1 MDKNSII
8 GYVLIFVIFAG
19 WLVYSSPKT
28 ELEQKAFEQEQQ
40 RLDSIKQAATID
52 SLRQVAAEAKNNPSN
67 NTTASVPSSDEATP
81 IVDST
86 PVVESLPEA
95 FYALANNKIDI
106 QFTSKGGTVNK
117 VVLKDYQRADSTPLV
132 LIEPGSNNF
141 SYTIPL
147 KSGVVETKEL
157 DFTVKEQSD
166 NHITLEHKFKEGGSL
181 EQTYTLNEGYLVD
194 YAFRLVDLNEHIARK
209 HNSYSLA
216 WDMRLPLQERTL
228 DNERRV
234 STVYYKYK
242 SEDEPDN
249 LSETSDD
256 DDDLQA
262 GIHWLAFKQ
271 QFFMSTLIFPE
282 GLDESGTTISVEK
295 PENVD
300 YVGEM
305 VADLSMPY
313 SFASNDEQTMQW
325 YFGPN
330 HYKTLKG
337 LDKGKEKASKLGLEK
352 TIQLGHWTFSWV
364 NKAVVIPVFHWLS
377 KSIKSYG
384 LIILLLTLMIKLVLI
399 FPMYKSYLSTAK
411 MKLLKPE
418 LEEIKEKAN
427 GDMTKVQQEQMK
439 LYKKV
444 GVSPFGGCLPQL
456 VQLPI
461 LIALF
466 RFFPSSIE
474 LRQKSFLWA
483 KDLSTY
489 DDWLKFGFDIP
500 LLGDHLSLFTL
511 LMAASSLLYTI
522 YNQQSQASMNNQMK
536 YIMYLMPVMLLFW
549 FNSYAAGLSYYY
561 FLANMITFG
570 QNFIFSKFI
579 VDEDKL
585 RLQME
590 ANKKKKVTVKQS
602 RFQKKLEEMA
612 KKRGVDP
619 KKIRR

>member
-19 WLVYSSPKT
+19 WLVYSSNKT
-28 ELEQKAFEQEQQ
+28 ELEQIAAQELAEKQQ
-40 RLDSIKQAATID
+40 RTADSLAQVATID
-52 SLRQVAAEAKNNPSN
+52 SLKRVANAAKDAPVIVNEPTTEVVT
-67 NTTASVPSSDEATP
+67 TTAIDTTP
-81 IVDST
+81 KEEV
-86 PVVESLPEA
+86 LPES
-95 FYALANNKIDI
+95 FYALNNDKIDI

-117 VVLKDYQRADSTPLV
+117 VVLNDYQRADSTPLV
-132 LIEPGSNNF
+132 LVEPGSSNF

-147 KSGVVETKEL
+147 KSGVVETKDL
-157 DFTVKEQSD
+157 DFKVKEQSD
-166 NHITLEHKFKEGGSL
+166 NEITLEHKFAEGGSI
-181 EQTYTLNEGYLVD
+181 EQTYTLTDGYLVD
-194 YAFRLVDLNEHIARK
+194 YAFRLVDLQENIARK
-209 HNSYSLA
+209 HNSYSLV

-234 STVYYKYK
+234 ATVYYKYTTE
-242 SEDEPDN
+242 EDPDN

-262 GIHWLAFKQ
+262 GVHWLAFKQ

-295 PENVD
+295 PENVE

-305 VADLSMPY
+305 VADLSLPY
-313 SFASNDEQTMQW
+313 SFNNNDEQNMQW

-330 HYKTLKG
+330 HYKTLKA
-337 LDKGKEKASKLGLEK
+337 LDKGKDLEMNLQG

-483 KDLSTY
+483 EDLSTY
-489 DDWLKFGFDIP
+489 DNWLKFGFDIP

-511 LMAASSLLYTI
+511 LMAASSFLYTI

-619 KKIRR
+619 KKLKR

>member
-19 WLVYSSPKT
+19 WLVYSSNKT
-28 ELEQKAFEQEQQ
+28 ELEQQAQQQEQL
-40 RLDSIKQAATID
+40 RLDSIAQANKID
-52 SLRQVAAEAKNNPSN
+52 SLERVASRPKVAVNAEASVS
-67 NTTASVPSSDEATP
+67 TEASLPIDSTP
-81 IVDST
+81 IV
-86 PVVESLPEA
+86 EEKPEE
-95 FYALANNKIDI
+95 FFGINNSKIDI
-106 QFTSKGGTVNK
+106 QLTSKGGSVNK
-117 VVLKDYQRADSTPLV
+117 VVLAEYQRADSTPLV

-147 KSGVVETKEL
+147 KSGIVETSEL
-157 DFTVKEQSD
+157 DFTVKEKSND
-166 NHITLEHKFKEGGSL
+166 HITLEHKFATGGSI
-181 EQTYTLNEGYLVD
+181 EQIYTLSDGYLVD
-194 YAFRLVDLNEHIARK
+194 YAFRLVDLQENIARK

-242 SEDEPDN
+242 SEDDPDN

-295 PENVD
+295 PED
-300 YVGEM
+300 AEYVGEM
-305 VADLSMPY
+305 MADLSLPY
-313 SFASNDEQTMQW
+313 TFDNADEHKMQW

-330 HYKTLKG
+330 HYKTLKN
-337 LDKGKEKASKLGLEK
+337 LDLGMEG

-384 LIILLLTLMIKLVLI
+384 VIILLLTLMIKLVLI

-483 KDLSTY
+483 DDLSTY
-489 DDWLKFGFDIP
+489 DNWLKFGFDVP

-511 LMAASSLLYTI
+511 LMAGSSLLYTI

-579 VDEDKL
+579 VDEDKI

-602 RFQKKLEEMA
+602 RFQKRLEEAA

-619 KKIRR
+619 KKLRR

>member
-19 WLVYSSPKT
+19 WLLYNSNQQ
-28 ELEQKAFEQEQQ
+28 ELLKQEQAIEQ
-40 RLDSIKQAATID
+40 AKQDSIAEVKRLDSLEYAKNHPKAVENNIVGEAIETSTSDTQAVQAAPVI
-52 SLRQVAAEAKNNPSN
+52 E
-67 NTTASVPSSDEATP
+67 ETP
-81 IVDST
+81 EEFYQLENDKL
-86 PVVESLPEA
+86 VV
-95 FYALANNKIDI
+95 
-106 QFTSKGGTVNK
+106 QFSSKGGIVNK
-117 VVLKDYQRADSTPLV
+117 VNVKQYKRSDSTD
-132 LIEPGSNNF
+132 LILFESGKNEF
-141 SYTIPL
+141 SYTLNL
-147 KSGVVETKEL
+147 KDRIVRTNEL
-157 DFTVKEQSD
+157 DFKVQSQSD
-166 NHITLEHKFKEGGSL
+166 NQLILVYTFPEGGSI
-181 EQTYTLNEGYLVD
+181 EQDYTLTEEGYLID
-194 YAFRLVDLNEHIARK
+194 YDFRMVGMQNTMARKANSYDLNWALE
-209 HNSYSLA
+209 
-216 WDMRLPLQERTL
+216 LPLQERTL
-228 DNERRV
+228 ENERRV

-242 SEDEPDN
+242 SEEDIDY
-249 LSETSDD
+249 LSETSEDD
-256 DDDLQA
+256 EDDLQ
-262 GIHWLAFKQ
+262 GGVHWIGFKQ

-282 GLDESGTTISVEK
+282 GLEESGTSISVEK
-295 PENVD
+295 PETAE
-300 YVGEM
+300 YVANM
-305 VADLSMPY
+305 VADMSVPY
-313 SFASNDEQTMQW
+313 SFGEVDVHSMQF

-330 HYKTLKG
+330 HYKTLKN
-337 LDKGKEKASKLGLEK
+337 LDIELEK

-364 NKAVVIPVFHWLS
+364 NKLIVIPIFNWLS
-377 KSIKSYG
+377 KFISSYG
-384 LIILLLTLMIKLVLI
+384 IIILLLTLFIKLVLI
-399 FPMYKSYLSTAK
+399 LPMYKSYLSTAK

-418 LEEIKEKAN
+418 LEEIKEKAG

-483 KDLSTY
+483 EDLSTY

-500 LLGDHLSLFTL
+500 LLGDHLSLFTV

-570 QNFIFSKFI
+570 QNVIFSKFI
-579 VDEDKL
+579 VDEDKI
-585 RLQME
+585 RKEME

-612 KKRGVDP
+612 KKKGVDP
-619 KKIRR
+619 KKLRR

>member
-1 MDKNSII
+1 MDKNSIV

-19 WLVYSSPKT
+19 WLVYSSNKT
-28 ELEQKAFEQEQQ
+28 ELEQQEQQ
-40 RLDSIKQAATID
+40 QEQLRLDSITQANKID
-52 SLRQVAAEAKNNPSN
+52 SLERAAKQPKVQATTESSVLSEANPQIDTNAVAGVKPEEFFGINN
-67 NTTASVPSSDEATP
+67 D
-81 IVDST
+81 
-86 PVVESLPEA
+86 
-95 FYALANNKIDI
+95 KIDI
-106 QFTSKGGTVNK
+106 QFTSKGGSVNK
-117 VVLKDYQRADSTPLV
+117 VVLAEYQRADSSPLV

-147 KSGVVETKEL
+147 KSGIVETNEL
-157 DFTVKEQSD
+157 DFSVKEKSS
-166 NHITLEHKFKEGGSL
+166 NHITLEHKFATGGSI
-181 EQTYTLNEGYLVD
+181 EQTYTVSEGYLVD
-194 YAFRLVDLNEHIARK
+194 YAFRLVDLQEKIARK

-242 SEDEPDN
+242 SEDDPDN

-295 PENVD
+295 PEDVE

-305 VADLSMPY
+305 MADLSLPY
-313 SFASNDEQTMQW
+313 SFDNSDEHKMQW

-330 HYKTLKG
+330 HYKTLKN
-337 LDKGKEKASKLGLEK
+337 LDLGMEG

-384 LIILLLTLMIKLVLI
+384 VIILLLTLMIKLVLI

-483 KDLSTY
+483 EDLSTY
-489 DDWLKFGFDIP
+489 DTWLKFGFDVP

-511 LMAASSLLYTI
+511 LMAGSSLLYTI

-579 VDEDKL
+579 VDEDKI

-602 RFQKKLEEMA
+602 RFQKRLEEAA

-619 KKIRR
+619 KKLRR

>member
-1 MDKNSII
+1 MDKNSIV

-19 WLVYSSPKT
+19 WLVYSSNKT
-28 ELEQKAFEQEQQ
+28 ELEQQEQQ
-40 RLDSIKQAATID
+40 QEQLRLDSITQANKID
-52 SLRQVAAEAKNNPSN
+52 SLERAAKQPKVQATTESSVLSEANPQIDTNAVAGVKPEEFFGINN
-67 NTTASVPSSDEATP
+67 D
-81 IVDST
+81 
-86 PVVESLPEA
+86 
-95 FYALANNKIDI
+95 KIDI
-106 QFTSKGGTVNK
+106 QFTSKGGSVNK
-117 VVLKDYQRADSTPLV
+117 VVLAEYQRADSSPLV

-147 KSGVVETKEL
+147 KSGIVETNEL
-157 DFTVKEQSD
+157 DFSVKEKSS
-166 NHITLEHKFKEGGSL
+166 NHITLEHKFATGGSI
-181 EQTYTLNEGYLVD
+181 EQTYTVSEGYLVD
-194 YAFRLVDLNEHIARK
+194 YAFRLVDLQEKIARK

-242 SEDEPDN
+242 SEDDPDN

-295 PENVD
+295 PEDVE

-305 VADLSMPY
+305 MADLSLPY
-313 SFASNDEQTMQW
+313 SFDNSDEHKMQW

-330 HYKTLKG
+330 HYKTLKN
-337 LDKGKEKASKLGLEK
+337 LDLGMEG

-384 LIILLLTLMIKLVLI
+384 VIILLLTLMIKLVLI

-483 KDLSTY
+483 EDLSTY
-489 DDWLKFGFDIP
+489 DTWLKFGFDVP

-511 LMAASSLLYTI
+511 LMAGSSLLYTI

-579 VDEDKL
+579 VDEDKI
-585 RLQME
+585 RLKME

-602 RFQKKLEEMA
+602 RFQKRLEEAA

-619 KKIRR
+619 KKLRR

>member
-1 MDKNSII
+1 MDKNSIV

-19 WLVYSSPKT
+19 WLVYSSNKT
-28 ELEQKAFEQEQQ
+28 ELEQQEQQ
-40 RLDSIKQAATID
+40 QEQLRLDSITQANKID
-52 SLRQVAAEAKNNPSN
+52 SLERAAKQPKVQATTESSVLSEANPQIDTNAVAEVKPEEFFGINN
-67 NTTASVPSSDEATP
+67 D
-81 IVDST
+81 
-86 PVVESLPEA
+86 
-95 FYALANNKIDI
+95 KIDI
-106 QFTSKGGTVNK
+106 QFTSKGGSVNK
-117 VVLKDYQRADSTPLV
+117 VVLAEYQRADSSPLV

-147 KSGVVETKEL
+147 KSGIVETSEL
-157 DFTVKEQSD
+157 DFSVKEKSS
-166 NHITLEHKFKEGGSL
+166 NHITLEHKFATGGSI
-181 EQTYTLNEGYLVD
+181 EQTYTVSEGYLVD
-194 YAFRLVDLNEHIARK
+194 YAFRLVDLQEKIARK

-216 WDMRLPLQERTL
+216 WDMRLPLQESTL

-242 SEDEPDN
+242 SEDDPDN

-295 PENVD
+295 PEDVE

-305 VADLSMPY
+305 MADLSLPY
-313 SFASNDEQTMQW
+313 SFDNSDEHKMQW

-330 HYKTLKG
+330 HYKTLKN
-337 LDKGKEKASKLGLEK
+337 LDLGMEG

-384 LIILLLTLMIKLVLI
+384 VIILLLTLMIKLVLI

-483 KDLSTY
+483 EDLSTY
-489 DDWLKFGFDIP
+489 DTWLKFGFDVP

-511 LMAASSLLYTI
+511 LMAGSSLLYTI

-579 VDEDKL
+579 VDEDKI

-602 RFQKKLEEMA
+602 RFQKRLEEAA

-619 KKIRR
+619 KKLRR

>member
-1 MDKNSII
+1 MDRNSII

-19 WLVYSSPKT
+19 WLMYNSNT
-28 ELEQKAFEQEQQ
+28 QEMARQAQELEQKK
-40 RLDSIKQAATID
+40 LDSISEAKTRD
-52 SLRQVAAEAKNNPSN
+52 SLNTVQATATLQATDDSNPVV
-67 NTTASVPSSDEATP
+67 NTTVDTTPAPVEVPETFY
-81 IVDST
+81 T
-86 PVVESLPEA
+86 VE
-95 FYALANNKIDI
+95 NDKMNI
-106 QFTSKGGTVNK
+106 QFTSKGGIVNK
-117 VVLKDYQRADSTPLV
+117 LVLKEYKRADSTDLV
-132 LIEPGSNNF
+132 LVEPGSNNF

-147 KSGVVETKEL
+147 NSGIVETRNL
-157 DFTVKEQSD
+157 DFTVKSQAGNSIVLAH
-166 NHITLEHKFKEGGSL
+166 NFQGGGSV
-181 EQTYTLNEGYLVD
+181 EQEYSLADGYLVD
-194 YAFRLVDLNEHIARK
+194 YKIRLVNLQDKLAQKHNTVDLN
-209 HNSYSLA
+209 
-216 WDMRLPLQERTL
+216 WDMRLPLQERFL

-242 SEDEPDN
+242 SEKRASS

-256 DDDLQA
+256 EDDLQG
-262 GIHWLAFKQ
+262 GIKWISFKQ
-271 QFFMSTLIFPE
+271 QFFMTSLIFKD

-295 PENVD
+295 PEDVD

-305 VADLSMPY
+305 IANMSIPYDHGAASEQSMQ
-313 SFASNDEQTMQW
+313 F

-330 HYKTLKG
+330 HYKTLKAM
-337 LDKGKEKASKLGLEK
+337 DMGLEG

-364 NKAVVIPVFHWLS
+364 NKLFVIPIFNWLS
-377 KSIKSYG
+377 KSIASYG
-384 LIILLLTLMIKLVLI
+384 IIILLLTLMIKLVLI
-399 FPMYKSYLSTAK
+399 LPMYKSYLSTAK
-411 MKLLKPE
+411 MRLLKPE
-418 LEEIKEKAN
+418 LEEIKEKAG

-489 DDWLKFGFDIP
+489 DEWLKFGFDLP
-500 LLGDHLSLFTL
+500 LLGDHLSLFTV

-522 YNQQSQASMNNQMK
+522 YNQQSQAGMNNQMK

-579 VDEDKL
+579 VDEDKI
-585 RLQME
+585 RKQME

-602 RFQKKLEEMA
+602 RFQKRLEEMA

-619 KKIRR
+619 KNLRR

>member
-19 WLVYSSPKT
+19 WLVYSSNKT
-28 ELEQKAFEQEQQ
+28 ELEQQVQQQEQLRQ
-40 RLDSIKQAATID
+40 DSITQAQIID
-52 SLRQVAAEAKNNPSN
+52 SLEHVAVQVKSQLSTTQTLSSAEV
-67 NTTASVPSSDEATP
+67 TV
-81 IVDST
+81 VDSPSIT
-86 PVVESLPEA
+86 ESLPET
-95 FYALANNKIDI
+95 FYALNSEKMEI
-106 QFTSKGGTVNK
+106 QFTSKGGIVNK
-117 VVLKDYQRADSTPLV
+117 LVLNEYQRADSSPLV

-147 KSGVVETKEL
+147 KTGVIETRNL
-157 DFTVKEQSD
+157 DFTVQSQSQTE
-166 NHITLEHKFKEGGSL
+166 IILEHKFAGGGSI
-181 EQTYTLNEGYLVD
+181 EQAYTINDGYVVD
-194 YAFRLVDLNEHIARK
+194 YAFRLVELNEKIARK
-209 HNSYSLA
+209 HNSYSLV
-216 WDMRLPLQERTL
+216 WDMRLPLQEKTL

-242 SEDEPDN
+242 SEDGDSEGDVDN

-262 GIHWLAFKQ
+262 GVHWLAFKQ

-282 GLDESGTTISVEK
+282 GLEESGTTISVEK
-295 PENVD
+295 PENVE

-305 VADLSMPY
+305 IADLSLPY
-313 SFASNDEQTMQW
+313 SFATSDEQKMQW

-330 HYKTLKG
+330 HYKTLKS
-337 LDKGKEKASKLGLEK
+337 LDMGMES

-364 NKAVVIPVFHWLS
+364 NKVVVIPMFNWLS
-377 KSIKSYG
+377 KYIKSYG

-474 LRQKSFLWA
+474 LRQKGFLWA

-489 DDWLKFGFDIP
+489 DEWLKLGFEIP
-500 LLGDHLSLFTL
+500 ILHDSHISLFTL

-522 YNQQSQASMNNQMK
+522 YNQQSQAGMNNQMK
-536 YIMYLMPVMLLFW
+536 YIMYLMPVMLFFW

-579 VDEDKL
+579 VDEDKI
-585 RLQME
+585 RSQME
-590 ANKKKKVTVKQS
+590 ANKKKKVTIKQS
-602 RFQKKLEEMA
+602 RFQKKLAEMA
-612 KKRGVDP
+612 KKKGVDP
-619 KKIRR
+619 KRLKR

>member
-19 WLVYSSPKT
+19 WLVYSSNKT
-28 ELEQKAFEQEQQ
+28 ELEQIAAQELAEKQQ
-40 RLDSIKQAATID
+40 RTADSLAQVATID
-52 SLRQVAAEAKNNPSN
+52 SLKRVANAAKDAPVIVNEPTTEVVT
-67 NTTASVPSSDEATP
+67 TTAVDTTP
-81 IVDST
+81 KEEV
-86 PVVESLPEA
+86 LPES
-95 FYALANNKIDI
+95 FYALNNDKIDI

-117 VVLKDYQRADSTPLV
+117 VVLNDYQRADSTPLV
-132 LIEPGSNNF
+132 LVEPGSSNF

-147 KSGVVETKEL
+147 KSGVVETKDL
-157 DFTVKEQSD
+157 DFKVKEQSD
-166 NHITLEHKFKEGGSL
+166 NEITLEHKFAEGGSI
-181 EQTYTLNEGYLVD
+181 EQTYTLTDGYLVD
-194 YAFRLVDLNEHIARK
+194 YAFRLVDLQENIARK
-209 HNSYSLA
+209 HNSYSLV

-234 STVYYKYK
+234 ATVYYKYTTE
-242 SEDEPDN
+242 EDPDN

-262 GIHWLAFKQ
+262 GVHWLAFKQ

-295 PENVD
+295 PENVE

-305 VADLSMPY
+305 VADLSLPY
-313 SFASNDEQTMQW
+313 SFNNNDEQNMQW

-330 HYKTLKG
+330 HYKTLKA
-337 LDKGKEKASKLGLEK
+337 LDKGKDLEMNLQG

-483 KDLSTY
+483 EDLSTY
-489 DDWLKFGFDIP
+489 DNWLKFGFDIP

-511 LMAASSLLYTI
+511 LMAASSFLYTI

-619 KKIRR
+619 KKLKR

>member
-19 WLVYSSPKT
+19 WLFYSSNSA
-28 ELEQKAFEQEQQ
+28 ELEQIEAQKEQLRQ
-40 RLDSIKQAATID
+40 DSIAQAARID
-52 SLRQVAAEAKNNPSN
+52 SLQRVALQPKET
-67 NTTASVPSSDEATP
+67 NTTIASEQS
-81 IVDST
+81 VDHVIAST
-86 PVVESLPEA
+86 VDTTSVVESQPES
-95 FYALANNKIDI
+95 FYALNSDKLEI
-106 QFTSKGGTVNK
+106 QFTSKGGSVNK
-117 VVLKDYQRADSTPLV
+117 VILNDYQRADSTPLV

-147 KSGVVETKEL
+147 KTGVVETKNL
-157 DFTVKEQSD
+157 DFTVKMQRQNE
-166 NHITLEHKFKEGGSL
+166 ITLEHKFAGGGSI
-181 EQTYTLNEGYLVD
+181 EQTYTVGEGYIVD
-194 YAFRLVDLNEHIARK
+194 YDFRLVDLQEKIARK
-209 HNSYSLA
+209 HNSYSLV
-216 WDMRLPLQERTL
+216 WDLKLPLQERTL
-228 DNERRV
+228 ENERRV
-234 STVYYKYK
+234 STVYYKYT
-242 SEDEPDN
+242 SEDDPDN
-249 LSETSDD
+249 LSETSDED
-256 DDDLQA
+256 DDELQS
-262 GIHWLAFKQ
+262 GIHWLTFKQ
-271 QFFMSTLIFPE
+271 QFFMSTLIFPN
-282 GLDESGTTISVEK
+282 GLDEAGTTISVEK
-295 PENVD
+295 PENVE

-305 VADLSMPY
+305 VADMSLPY
-313 SFASNDEQTMQW
+313 DFNASDEKTMQF

-330 HYKTLKG
+330 HYQTLN
-337 LDKGKEKASKLGLEK
+337 KLGMGMEG
-352 TIQLGHWTFSWV
+352 TIQLGHWTFSLV
-364 NKAVVIPVFHWLS
+364 NKVFVIPVFNWLS
-377 KSIKSYG
+377 KFIKSYG
-384 LIILLLTLMIKLVLI
+384 IIIFLLTLFIKLILI

-418 LEEIKEKAN
+418 LEIIKEKAG

-483 KDLSTY
+483 DDLSTY
-489 DDWLKFGFDIP
+489 DDWWNFGFDIP
-500 LLGDHLSLFTL
+500 LLGDHLSLFTV

-522 YNQQSQASMNNQMK
+522 YNQQSQAGMNNQMK
-536 YIMYLMPVMLLFW
+536 YIMYLMPIMLLFW

-579 VDEDKL
+579 VDEDKI

-619 KKIRR
+619 KKLKR

>member
-1 MDKNSII
+1 MDKNSIV

-19 WLVYSSPKT
+19 WLVYSSNKT
-28 ELEQKAFEQEQQ
+28 ELEQQEQQ
-40 RLDSIKQAATID
+40 QEQLRLDSITQANKID
-52 SLRQVAAEAKNNPSN
+52 SLERVAKQPKVQATTEPSVLSEANPQIDTNAVAEVKPEEFFGINN
-67 NTTASVPSSDEATP
+67 D
-81 IVDST
+81 
-86 PVVESLPEA
+86 
-95 FYALANNKIDI
+95 KIDI
-106 QFTSKGGTVNK
+106 QFTSKGGSVNK
-117 VVLKDYQRADSTPLV
+117 VVLAEYQRADSSPLV

-147 KSGVVETKEL
+147 KSGIVETSEL
-157 DFTVKEQSD
+157 DFSVKEKSS
-166 NHITLEHKFKEGGSL
+166 NHITLEHKFATGGSI
-181 EQTYTLNEGYLVD
+181 EQTYTVSEGYLVD
-194 YAFRLVDLNEHIARK
+194 YAFRLVDLQEKIARK

-216 WDMRLPLQERTL
+216 WDMRLPLQESTL

-242 SEDEPDN
+242 SEDDPDN

-295 PENVD
+295 PEDVE

-305 VADLSMPY
+305 MADLSLPY
-313 SFASNDEQTMQW
+313 SFDNSDEHKMQW

-330 HYKTLKG
+330 HYKTLKN
-337 LDKGKEKASKLGLEK
+337 LDLGMEG

-384 LIILLLTLMIKLVLI
+384 VIILLLTLMIKLVLI

-483 KDLSTY
+483 EDLSTY
-489 DDWLKFGFDIP
+489 DTWLKFGFDVP

-511 LMAASSLLYTI
+511 LMAGSSLLYTI

-579 VDEDKL
+579 VDEDKI

-602 RFQKKLEEMA
+602 RFQKRLEEAA

-619 KKIRR
+619 KKLRR

>member
-19 WLVYSSPKT
+19 WLMYSSNKT
-28 ELEQKAFEQEQQ
+28 ELEQQAFEKEQL
-40 RLDSIKQAATID
+40 RADSIAKEATID
-52 SLRQVAAEAKNNPSN
+52 SLKRAAEVAKNAPQ
-67 NTTASVPSSDEATP
+67 TTTEAVKEAAVATVVDTTP
-81 IVDST
+81 E
-86 PVVESLPEA
+86 VVALPET
-95 FYALANNKIDI
+95 FYGINNAKIDI
-106 QFTSKGGTVNK
+106 QFTSKGGSVNK
-117 VVLKDYQRADSTPLV
+117 VVLTEYQRADSTPLV

-147 KSGVVETKEL
+147 KSGVVETKNL
-157 DFTVKEQSD
+157 DFTVKEKSD
-166 NHITLEHKFKEGGSL
+166 NHITLEHKFSTGGSI

-194 YAFRLVDLNEHIARK
+194 YAFRLVDLQENIARK

-216 WDMRLPLQERTL
+216 WDMRLPLQERKL
-228 DNERRV
+228 ANERRV

-256 DDDLQA
+256 DDNLQA
-262 GIHWLAFKQ
+262 GIQWLAFKQ

-282 GLDESGTTISVEK
+282 GLEESGTTISVEK
-295 PENVD
+295 PENVE

-305 VADLSMPY
+305 VADLSLPY
-313 SFASNDEQTMQW
+313 SFNTSDEQNMQW

-330 HYKTLKG
+330 HYKTLKKF
-337 LDKGKEKASKLGLEK
+337 DMGLEG

-439 LYKKV
+439 LYRKV

-489 DDWLKFGFDIP
+489 DEWLKLGFEIP
-500 LLGDHLSLFTL
+500 LLGDSHISLFTL

-522 YNQQSQASMNNQMK
+522 YNQQSQAGMNNQMK
-536 YIMYLMPVMLLFW
+536 YIMYLMPVMLFFW

-561 FLANMITFG
+561 FLANMITFV

-619 KKIRR
+619 KKLKR

>member
-19 WLVYSSPKT
+19 WLVYSSNKT
-28 ELEQKAFEQEQQ
+28 ELEQQAQQQEQL
-40 RLDSIKQAATID
+40 RLDSIAQANKID
-52 SLRQVAAEAKNNPSN
+52 SLERVASRPKVAVNAEASVS
-67 NTTASVPSSDEATP
+67 TEASLPIDSTP
-81 IVDST
+81 IV
-86 PVVESLPEA
+86 EEKPEE
-95 FYALANNKIDI
+95 FFGINNSKIDI
-106 QFTSKGGTVNK
+106 QLTSKLTSKGGSVNK
-117 VVLKDYQRADSTPLV
+117 VVLAEYQRADSTPLV

-147 KSGVVETKEL
+147 KSGIVETSEL
-157 DFTVKEQSD
+157 DFTVKEKSND
-166 NHITLEHKFKEGGSL
+166 HITLEHKFATGGSI
-181 EQTYTLNEGYLVD
+181 EQIYTLSDGYLVD
-194 YAFRLVDLNEHIARK
+194 YAFRLVDLQENIARK

-242 SEDEPDN
+242 SEDDPDN

-295 PENVD
+295 PED
-300 YVGEM
+300 AEYVGEM
-305 VADLSMPY
+305 MADLSLPY
-313 SFASNDEQTMQW
+313 TFDNADEHKMQW

-330 HYKTLKG
+330 HYKTLKN
-337 LDKGKEKASKLGLEK
+337 LDLGMEG

-384 LIILLLTLMIKLVLI
+384 VIILLLTLMIKLVLI

-483 KDLSTY
+483 DDLSTY
-489 DDWLKFGFDIP
+489 DNWLKFGFDVP

-511 LMAASSLLYTI
+511 LMAGSSLLYTI

-579 VDEDKL
+579 VDEDKI

-602 RFQKKLEEMA
+602 RFQKRLEEAA

-619 KKIRR
+619 KKLRR

>member
-19 WLVYSSPKT
+19 WLVYSSNKT
-28 ELEQKAFEQEQQ
+28 ELEQQVLQQEQLRQ
-40 RLDSIKQAATID
+40 DSITQAHVID
-52 SLRQVAAEAKNNPSN
+52 SLQRAAVETTTSPVATQEVAVQEVVA
-67 NTTASVPSSDEATP
+67 TEVSDVDKAP
-81 IVDST
+81 IADA
-86 PVVESLPEA
+86 LPET
-95 FYALANNKIDI
+95 FYPLISEKMEI
-106 QFTSKGGTVNK
+106 QFTSKGGIVNK
-117 VVLKDYQRADSTPLV
+117 LVLKDYQRADSSPLV

-147 KSGVVETKEL
+147 KTGVVETRNL
-157 DFTVKEQSD
+157 DFTVQSQSD
-166 NHITLEHKFKEGGSL
+166 NELILEHKFPGGGSI
-181 EQTYTLNEGYLVD
+181 EQAYTVTDGYIVD
-194 YAFRLVDLNEHIARK
+194 YAFRLVELQEKIARK
-209 HNSYSLA
+209 HNSYSLV

-228 DNERRV
+228 ENERRV
-234 STVYYKYK
+234 STVYYKYT
-242 SEDEPDN
+242 SEDDADN

-282 GLDESGTTISVEK
+282 GLDESGTIISVEK
-295 PENVD
+295 PDNVE

-305 VADLSMPY
+305 IADLSLSY
-313 SFASNDEQTMQW
+313 SFSNSDEQKMQW

-330 HYKTLKG
+330 HYKTLKK
-337 LDKGKEKASKLGLEK
+337 LDMGMEG

-364 NKAVVIPVFHWLS
+364 NKAFVIPIFNWLS

-384 LIILLLTLMIKLVLI
+384 IIILLLTLMIKLILI

-418 LEEIKEKAN
+418 LEEIKERAN

-483 KDLSTY
+483 DDLSTY

-511 LMAASSLLYTI
+511 LMAASSFLYTI
-522 YNQQSQASMNNQMK
+522 YNQQSQAGMNNQMK
-536 YIMYLMPVMLLFW
+536 YIMYLMPIMLLFW

-579 VDEDKL
+579 VDEDKI
-585 RLQME
+585 RRQME
-590 ANKKKKVTVKQS
+590 ANKKKKVNIKQS
-602 RFQKKLEEMA
+602 RFQKKLAEMA

-619 KKIRR
+619 KKLKR

>member
-1 MDKNSII
+1 MDKNSIV
-8 GYVLIFVIFAG
+8 GYVLIFVIFAC
-19 WLVYSSPKT
+19 WLVYSSNKT
-28 ELEQKAFEQEQQ
+28 ELEQQEQQ
-40 RLDSIKQAATID
+40 QEQLRLDSITQANKID
-52 SLRQVAAEAKNNPSN
+52 SLERAAKQPKVQATTESSVLSEANPQIDTNAVAEVKPEEFFGINN
-67 NTTASVPSSDEATP
+67 D
-81 IVDST
+81 
-86 PVVESLPEA
+86 
-95 FYALANNKIDI
+95 KIDI
-106 QFTSKGGTVNK
+106 QFTSKGGSVNK
-117 VVLKDYQRADSTPLV
+117 VVLAEYQRADSSPLV

-147 KSGVVETKEL
+147 KSGIVETSEL
-157 DFTVKEQSD
+157 DFSVKEKSS
-166 NHITLEHKFKEGGSL
+166 NRITLEHKFATGGSI
-181 EQTYTLNEGYLVD
+181 EQTYTVSEGYLVD
-194 YAFRLVDLNEHIARK
+194 YAFRLVDLQEKIARK

-216 WDMRLPLQERTL
+216 WDMRLPLQESTL

-242 SEDEPDN
+242 SEDDPDN

-295 PENVD
+295 PEDVE

-305 VADLSMPY
+305 MADLSLPY
-313 SFASNDEQTMQW
+313 SFDNSDEHKMQW

-330 HYKTLKG
+330 HYKTLKN
-337 LDKGKEKASKLGLEK
+337 LDLGMEG

-384 LIILLLTLMIKLVLI
+384 VIILLLTLMIKLVLI

-483 KDLSTY
+483 EDLSTY
-489 DDWLKFGFDIP
+489 DTWLKFGFDVP

-511 LMAASSLLYTI
+511 LMAGSSLLYTI

-579 VDEDKL
+579 VDEDKI

-602 RFQKKLEEMA
+602 RFQKRLEEAA

-619 KKIRR
+619 KKLRR

>member
-19 WLVYSSPKT
+19 WLVYSSNKT
-28 ELEQKAFEQEQQ
+28 ELEQQAHEQEQL

-52 SLRQVAAEAKNNPSN
+52 SLKYVAEQAKN
-67 NTTASVPSSDEATP
+67 VPAVEPNESAIVEATTV
-81 IVDST
+81 VDST
-86 PVVESLPEA
+86 PVVESRPES
-95 FYALANNKIDI
+95 FFSLSSEQLDI
-106 QFTSKGGTVNK
+106 QFTSKGGTVAK
-117 VVLKDYQRADSTPLV
+117 VVLNDYQRADSTPLV
-132 LIEPGSNNF
+132 LIEPGNNSF

-147 KSGVVETKEL
+147 KSGIVETKNL
-157 DFTVKEQSD
+157 DFTVKSKSD
-166 NHITLEHKFKEGGSL
+166 TEIILEHKFNGGGSI
-181 EQTYTLNEGYLVD
+181 EQAYSINEEFLVD
-194 YAFRLVDLNEHIARK
+194 YSFRLVELQEKIARK
-209 HNSYSLA
+209 HNSYSLV
-216 WDMRLPLQERTL
+216 WDLQLPMQEKIL
-228 DNERRV
+228 ENERRV
-234 STVYYKYK
+234 STVYYKYTT
-242 SEDEPDN
+242 EDGPDN

-295 PENVD
+295 PENVE

-305 VADLSMPY
+305 IADLSLPY
-313 SFASNDEQTMQW
+313 SFNNTDEQNMQW

-330 HYKTLKG
+330 HYKTLKKM
-337 LDKGKEKASKLGLEK
+337 DMGLEG

-364 NKAVVIPVFHWLS
+364 NKRFVIPVFNWLS

-384 LIILLLTLMIKLVLI
+384 IIIFLLTLFIKLILI

-483 KDLSTY
+483 EDLSTY
-489 DDWLKFGFDIP
+489 DTWINFGFDIP

-522 YNQQSQASMNNQMK
+522 YNQQSQAGMNNQMK

-579 VDEDKL
+579 VDEDKI

-590 ANKKKKVTVKQS
+590 ANKKKKVKIKQS

-619 KKIRR
+619 KKLKR